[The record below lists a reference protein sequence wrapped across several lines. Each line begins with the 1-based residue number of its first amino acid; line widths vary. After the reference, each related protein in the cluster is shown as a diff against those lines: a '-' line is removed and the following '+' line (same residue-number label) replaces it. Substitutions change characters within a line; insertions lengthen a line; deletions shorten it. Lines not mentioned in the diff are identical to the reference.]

1 MVCISLGLYA
11 QNSGIKGIVT
21 GGSTEESLI
30 AATVAVGTSG
40 TATDFDGT
48 YTYDLEPGTYDV
60 TFSYVGF
67 DDLILTVD
75 VPSGQYVELNAELAE
90 TTNLLNQV
98 TVTGSKYEKKI
109 TDSPVSISVLSPDWI
124 ESTNTTDVTSIID
137 KTPGVQII
145 DGQANIRGGAGWSYG
160 AGSRVMLLIDEIPA
174 LQADAGRPSWGDIP
188 VENIKQIEVIK
199 GASSVLYGSSALNG
213 IIHVRTKYA
222 TSVPETKIVTSYTHF
237 MSPSSDISNS
247 QWWGGDSGFGS
258 PYEATVS
265 ALHKQKFGKLDVVL
279 HGFYATENNYYRRD
293 PSQVEEGVIP
303 GHMESSRMRFGM
315 NLKYRL
321 SDRITFKLGGLY
333 TNNHSEGPFLWNDI
347 PGNYYTPFG
356 GGFTSGDNLRYYVDP
371 ELVVFDKAGNRHKLY
386 GRLYNIE
393 NDNNNDQ
400 SNTSFTSYGEYQFL
414 RNFESLGAVLT
425 TGLYTSSAK
434 SDSPLFGDEE
444 VTERNVAWYAQVDKK
459 IGEKINFTAGIRVEN
474 YEQKS
479 DQFITDDHPEDSEGE
494 TQAIGRLGLTYDLAE
509 FTFLRASIG
518 QGYRYPSIAERF
530 ITTRIA
536 EFGIFQNPDLISEKG
551 WSSEIGVKQ
560 GWALAGIKGF
570 VDVSAFWSQYQQMME
585 FNFVNDPASGVN
597 GFQSRNVGDTDIK
610 GVEFNIAGT
619 AELGKFPC
627 SFLAGYTYIDPR
639 YTNLDEDPE
648 LERSLSAGVNVLKY
662 RSKHNVKADF
672 ETGFKDF
679 KIGATVAHISNVV
692 NVDAFLEALA
702 GIRQYRALDDDGYVT
717 LDARISYEFK
727 YAKQKEK
734 RHIKISVVGKNM
746 TNEYYTQRP
755 AIMQAPRNISAR
767 LELSF

>member
-1 MVCISLGLYA
+1 MLCISYFAVA
-11 QNSGIKGIVT
+11 QGSGIKGLVT
-21 GGSTEESLI
+21 GSSTEEPLI
-30 AATVAVGTSG
+30 AATIAVGTTG

-48 YTYDLEPGTYDV
+48 YTYDLDPGTYDV

-67 DDLILTVD
+67 EDLTLSVD
-75 VPSGQYVELNAELAE
+75 VPSGQYVELNAGLSE
-90 TTNLLNQV
+90 TTNLLEQV
-98 TVTGSKYEKKI
+98 TVTGSKYEKKV

-124 ESTNTTDVTSIID
+124 ESTATTDVTSIID

-222 TSVPETKIVTSYTHF
+222 TSVPETKIATTYTHF
-237 MSPSSDISNS
+237 MSPNSDIANS
-247 QWWGGDSGFGS
+247 QWWGGDSGFSS

-279 HGFYATENNYYRRD
+279 HGFYATENSFQRRD
-293 PSQVEEGVIP
+293 PEQVPDGVSP
-303 GHMESSRMRFGM
+303 GHMESSRLRFGA
-315 NLKYRL
+315 NFKYRI

-333 TNNHSEGPFLWNDI
+333 TNNHSESPFLWNEI
-347 PGNYYTPFG
+347 AGNYYTPFG
-356 GGFTSGDNLRYYVDP
+356 TGYTSGDNLRYYIDP
-371 ELVVFDKAGNRHKLY
+371 ELVMFDKAGNRHKLY
-386 GRLYNIE
+386 GRLYYITNE
-393 NDNNNDQ
+393 NNNDQ

-414 RNFESLGAVLT
+414 RNFENLGAVIT
-425 TGLYTSSAK
+425 SGLYTSSAK
-434 SDSPLFGDEE
+434 SDSPLFGGSE
-444 VTERNVAWYAQVDKK
+444 VTERNIAWYAQVDKK
-459 IGEKINFTAGIRVEN
+459 LGEKINLTAGVRVEN

-479 DQFITDDHPEDSEGE
+479 DQFVTPESPEDTEGE

-530 ITTRIA
+530 ITTRI
-536 EFGIFQNPDLISEKG
+536 GPYGVFQNPGLISEKG

-560 GWALAGIKGF
+560 GWALGGIQGF
-570 VDVSAFWSQYQQMME
+570 LDVSGFWSQYQQMME
-585 FNFVNDPASGVN
+585 FNFVSDPDSGIN

-610 GVEFNIAGT
+610 GVELNIAGT
-619 AELGKFPC
+619 TEFGDFPF
-627 SFLAGYTYIDPR
+627 SFLAGYTYIDPK

-648 LERSLSAGVNVLKY
+648 LQSSLSDTVNVLKY
-662 RSKHNVKADF
+662 RSKHNFKADL
-672 ETGFKDF
+672 ETGYKGLR
-679 KIGATVAHISNVV
+679 IGTTLARVSRVV
-692 NVDAFLEALA
+692 NVDAFLENIA
-702 GIRQYRALDDDGYVT
+702 GIRQYRDRFNDGYFTV
-717 LDARISYEFK
+717 DARLSYEIN

-734 RHIKISVVGKNM
+734 RHIKISLVGKNL
-746 TNEYYTQRP
+746 NNQFYTHRP
-755 AIMQAPRNISAR
+755 AIMQAPRNITAR